1 MLFCFTCFIV
11 VVVLVVTVVY
21 SNFHILPSFDVL
33 HFVCSLQIHNICYC
47 CCCHRCC
54 CYFFLFSLTNSFT
67 QKSTKHKTNKFCGF
81 FSNSEIV
88 VRYYYKITKRQTTL
102 FFFSFSHSH
111 TEHHFW
117 CLFWSAIKKK
127 YKVNNHRLSL
137 PISNTKKKT
146 MCKKLKTNT
155 ITQIQKHWKCHMMLK
170 KLTDDHTD
178 SDFHLADHNYPNK
191 LKKKVQ

>member
-1 MLFCFTCFIV
+1 MLLFLLLLLYTQIFISCQVLTFYILYVVSRYTIFVIV
-11 VVVLVVTVVY
+11 VVVVIVVAA
-21 SNFHILPSFDVL
+21 I
-33 HFVCSLQIHNICYC
+33 
-47 CCCHRCC
+47 
-54 CYFFLFSLTNSFT
+54 FFLFSLTNSFT

-137 PISNTKKKT
+137 PVSNTKKKT